1 MLASRTSNS
10 SRLRR
15 VALGAVAAAAGALLL
30 FPPGIARAQEN
41 KEHPVPPPQSAPEHP
56 APAAPR
62 HIPAHGPPPS
72 SASRPESHA
81 APAPRP
87 ETHAAPE
94 RPEREAAPPSSVRRE
109 VPHVEPEGDRWIG
122 HDAGPN
128 DPRFHMDHP
137 WPHGRFSG
145 GFGPQHV
152 FRLAG
157 GGPSRFWFGGFAFAV
172 APFEFDYCSDWL
184 WDADEIVI
192 YEDPDHPGWY
202 LAYNVR
208 LGTYCHV
215 TFLGPI

>member
-1 MLASRTSNS
+1 MLAPRISNQP
-10 SRLRR
+10 RLPG
-15 VALGAVAAAAGALLL
+15 VIFGALVAAVGAFLLI
-30 FPPGIARAQEN
+30 PSGIALAQEN
-41 KEHPVPPPQSAPEHP
+41 KEHQAPPPQAAPPHP
-56 APAAPR
+56 APAVPR

-72 SASRPESHA
+72 TAPRPESHA
-81 APAPRP
+81 APAPHP
-87 ETHAAPE
+87 ESHAAPA
-94 RPEREAAPPSSVRRE
+94 RPAQEAPPPANVR
-109 VPHVEPEGDRWIG
+109 PHVEPEGDRWVG

-128 DPRFHMDHP
+128 DPRFHLAHP
-137 WPHGRFSG
+137 WPHGHFRG
-145 GFGPQHV
+145 GFGPDHV

-157 GGPSRFWFGGFAFAV
+157 GGPSRFFFGGFVFAV

-215 TFLGPI
+215 EFLGPV